1 MLCCEGFSEDG
12 RPILTK
18 AWMDAPRILADPSP
32 GGVWG
37 GCRRQARG
45 PSGGLIPGGVDPEE
59 EREGEG
65 LRGRRGR
72 GPQGTGRGAEAGLR
86 GRSGRRRTQEDPQGG
101 NGSSPGGGGAESM
114 LKWGPGLWGGFRE
127 VRPFHPPTPH
137 PSTPA
142 TRAYRRCIF
151 LWARSSL
158 CLGASSCPA
167 PLLWVS
173 GLRGLWWP
181 WLRRVWSGT
190 LRPPPACGPHN
201 FCSDEP
207 GLWGCW
213 GRWEGSLQAP

>member
-1 MLCCEGFSEDG
+1 MSLPGKSTVHHLFSL
-12 RPILTK
+12 PLLP
-18 AWMDAPRILADPSP
+18 PRLWQPLLFNVSSLAFLVVGIIQYTPFS
-32 GGVWG
+32 
-37 GCRRQARG
+37 
-45 PSGGLIPGGVDPEE
+45 S
-59 EREGEG
+59 
-65 LRGRRGR
+65 
-72 GPQGTGRGAEAGLR
+72 
-86 GRSGRRRTQEDPQGG
+86 QEDPQGG

-137 PSTPA
+137 PPTPA